1 MWRRM
6 EKISYKD
13 EVTNK
18 DVLKRVEEKRR
29 VMEKIHSRKKNW
41 VGHVVTGEGMLKE
54 VLEERMKDKH
64 LRGNQELRC

>member
-1 MWRRM
+1 M

-29 VMEKIHSRKKNW
+29 MMEKIHSRKKNW
-41 VGHVVTGEGMLKE
+41 VGHVMRREGMLKE
-54 VLEERMKDKH
+54 VLVEE
-64 LRGNQELRC
+64 